1 MKILVIITILFAL
14 FAAYRIM
21 YASKV
26 ASGKSKRIVSVIL
39 ICLFGILSVAWGMVL
54 ISENGWPQSVWL
66 SAWYVVDMS
75 FVSMFL
81 IGALVVSVM
90 FAWVLILSALAPQRL
105 EQLLEAKEQKRPKGE
120 NDA

>member
-1 MKILVIITILFAL
+1 MKTMVIITILFAL

-26 ASGKSKRIVSVIL
+26 APCKSKRTMDVIL
-39 ICLFGILSVAWGMVL
+39 ICLFGVLSVAWSIVL

-66 SAWYVVDMS
+66 CAWHVVELS

-81 IGALVVSVM
+81 IGAVVVSVL
-90 FAWVLILSALAPQRL
+90 FAWILILCALAPERL
-105 EQLLEAKEQKRPKGE
+105 EKLLEAKEQERPKSE